1 MQAALRV
8 ACSLLAAGGFVC
20 RVARGDAIPAACF
33 GSHMVLQRDVPLPIW
48 GSAAAG
54 ERVVVSFAESESSAT
69 AGPDGRWVVTLPPQ
83 AASRQPRPLV
93 IRAANE
99 LRFED
104 VLVGETWLCAGQ
116 SNMLM
121 PLSRTDDAAAE
132 IAAAA
137 RPRLRFL
144 MVRTAAGGD
153 PPAYTPDQLQ
163 RLAPDR
169 FSSGQWTPCTPQTA
183 GGFSAVG
190 YHLARALEESLDVP
204 VGIVCVAVGGSPT
217 EAWISTAAL
226 AADPGLAPLVQG
238 DWMQNPALAGW
249 CVERAKQNLARGKTE
264 AASIPGDAL
273 GPNHP
278 FKPGFL
284 WTSCVEPLVPLAV
297 RGVAWY
303 QGESNADSPARVAQH
318 ASLLPTLVTDWRRL
332 WGRADLPFAVVQ
344 LPGLDRPDWPA
355 FRETQRRAVAA
366 VGHAGLVVTI
376 DLGRKT
382 DVHPPDK
389 QPIGRRIA
397 GWAVSTLHG
406 RGAKSAVSPAPR
418 SARLRADGS
427 VVIDFDEA
435 GQSLTT
441 VDGMPPGHFATADEN
456 GIFQAARGRIEAG
469 TIILEPADEQDI
481 RRVRYAWSPFPEP
494 RVNLSNAA
502 GLPVTPF
509 EIDVEAGGDH
519 PTMSTDARL
528 EYLHRGS
535 Q

>member
-1 MQAALRV
+1 MSSLRCHSTARIRPALRV
-8 ACSLLAAGGFVC
+8 AWSLLAACGPW
-20 RVARGDAIPAACF
+20 ARIACGDATPAACF
-33 GSHMVLQRDVPLPIW
+33 GSHMVLQRDVPLPVW
-48 GSAAAG
+48 GSAPAG
-54 ERVVVSFAESESSAT
+54 ERVVVSFGGSESSTT
-69 AGPDGRWVVTLPPQ
+69 AGPDGRWLVTLPPQ
-83 AASRQPRPLV
+83 AANSQPQPLV

-121 PLSRTDDAAAE
+121 PLSRTEDAAAE
-132 IAAAA
+132 GAAAD

-163 RLAPDR
+163 RLVPDR
-169 FSSGQWTPCTPQTA
+169 FASGQWTRCTPQTA

-190 YHLARALEESLDVP
+190 YHLAKALEEALDVP

-217 EAWISTAAL
+217 EAWFSTAAL
-226 AADPGLAPLVQG
+226 AAEPRLASLVQG

-249 CVERAKQNLARGKTE
+249 CLERAKQNLSR
-264 AASIPGDAL
+264 AAAAAVPGDAL

-284 WTSCVEPLVPLAV
+284 WTACIEPLVPLAV

-318 ASLLPTLVTDWRRL
+318 EALLPALVADWRRR
-332 WGRADLPFAVVQ
+332 WGRTDLPFAIVQ

-366 VGHAGLVVTI
+366 VGHAGLIVTI

-389 QPIGRRIA
+389 RPIGRRIA
-397 GWAVSTLHG
+397 GWAMATLHG
-406 RGAKSAVSPAPR
+406 RGGTSAVGPAPR
-418 SARLRADGS
+418 SARRRADGS
-427 VVIDFDEA
+427 IVIDFDDA
-435 GQSLTT
+435 GESLTT
-441 VDGMPPGHFATADEN
+441 VDGMPPRHFATADDR
-456 GIFQAARGRIEAG
+456 GIFQAARGRIDAG
-469 TIILEPADEQDI
+469 RIILEPEGEKTV

-494 RVNLSNAA
+494 RVNLVNAA
-502 GLPVTPF
+502 GLPATPF
-509 EIDVEAGGDH
+509 EIAVEAGVH
-519 PTMSTDARL
+519 P
-528 EYLHRGS
+528 
-535 Q
+535 